1 MNPNREKTIKMIES
15 TGMMPVVREIAERFG
30 NEGRLPSVAIRQGND
45 WAFTGI
51 RPTKTTQLNPFAGE
65 TIR

>member
-45 WAFTGI
+45 WLLQEFGQ
-51 RPTKTTQLNPFAGE
+51 PKLPS
-65 TIR
+65 